1 MALSRHEARIDGD
14 RRLINIFS
22 PSQLLAVASYIPL
35 WAFLTSNWVVN
46 IVLPEPQNDLILLD
60 SGLKET

>member
-22 PSQLLAVASYIPL
+22 PPQVASYTPL